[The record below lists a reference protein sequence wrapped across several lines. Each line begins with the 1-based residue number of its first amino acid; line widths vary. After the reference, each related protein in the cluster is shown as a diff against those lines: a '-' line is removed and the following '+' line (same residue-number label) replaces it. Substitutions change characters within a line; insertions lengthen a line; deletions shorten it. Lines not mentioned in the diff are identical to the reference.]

1 MMTRAEV
8 EGGRKKISK
17 TTLWIEIGNAIS
29 HGIGVGLSIAGLVL
43 LIVKTVKSGGGPM
56 RVTTFAIYG
65 AIMVLFYLSSTLFH
79 SLVFTRAAHVF
90 QIFDHDMIYLL
101 IAGSY
106 TPFCLVAIGGWR
118 GWTLFGIIWG
128 LAVIGVV
135 YKSIWLKKKSKWSTL
150 LYVLMGWLCMT
161 CAPQLWH
168 SLGSTGFL
176 LLLAG
181 GITFSI
187 GAVLYSFPTR
197 YTHLIWHFFVL
208 AGTALI
214 YFSVLFFV

>member
-1 MMTRAEV
+1 MAKKHHQEKK
-8 EGGRKKISK
+8 RKVDRS
-17 TTLWIEIGNAIS
+17 TLWIEIGNAIS
-29 HGIGVGLSIAGLVL
+29 HGIGVALSIAGLVL
-43 LIVKTVKSGGGPM
+43 LIVRAAQTGGGAM
-56 RVTTFAIYG
+56 RITTFSIYG
-65 AIMVLFYLSSTLFH
+65 AIMILFYLSSTLFH
-79 SLVFTRAAHVF
+79 SLIFTRAAHVF
-90 QIFDHDMIYLL
+90 QVFDHDMIYLL

-118 GWTLFGIIWG
+118 GWTLFGVIWA
-128 LAVIGVV
+128 LAIIGVV
-135 YKSIWLKKKSKWSTL
+135 YKSIWLKKKSKWSTV

-161 CAPQLWH
+161 CAPQLWN
-168 SLGSTGFL
+168 SLGPTGFI

-181 GITFSI
+181 GITYSI

-208 AGTALI
+208 VGSAFI

>member
-1 MMTRAEV
+1 MK
-8 EGGRKKISK
+8 RKDNKQLQPVVDSS
-17 TTLWIEIGNAIS
+17 TVWIEVGNAIS
-29 HGIGVGLSIAGLVL
+29 HGIGIGLSIAGLVL
-43 LIVKTVKSGGGPM
+43 LIIYTVKTGGGAL
-56 RVTTFAIYG
+56 RITTFSVYG

-79 SLVFTRAAHVF
+79 SLVFTRASHVF

-118 GWTLFGIIWG
+118 GWTLFGIIWF
-128 LAVIGVV
+128 LAIIGVV
-135 YKSIWLKKKSKWSTL
+135 YKSIWLKKKSKWSTV

-161 CAPQLWH
+161 CAPQLW
-168 SLGSTGFL
+168 SALTPTGFY

-181 GITFSI
+181 GITFTI